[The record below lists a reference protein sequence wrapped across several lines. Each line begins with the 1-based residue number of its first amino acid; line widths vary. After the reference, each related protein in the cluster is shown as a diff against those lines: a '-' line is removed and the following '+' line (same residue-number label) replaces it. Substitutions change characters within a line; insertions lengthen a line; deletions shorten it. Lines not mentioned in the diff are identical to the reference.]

1 MKKTPLAW
9 KVAFMRLR
17 GNSGITL
24 LELVLAVGISG
35 LLLLGMGM
43 IYAGAWGSWQRAAN
57 RMRLH
62 RALNQGLAIV
72 TREVREAKTI
82 QASGPTLLLTFD
94 DSTHEH
100 QVRFEVGEGQIKRN
114 ARVIEV
120 LADTGLQWLDF
131 DSKPITES
139 HTGLVSLLLTLK
151 AASGSENAA
160 SLPETLQVQTEVLSR
175 NGLVS
180 PSGYKL

>member
-1 MKKTPLAW
+1 
-9 KVAFMRLR
+9 MRHR
-17 GNSGITL
+17 GISGVTL
-24 LELVLAVGISG
+24 LELVLAIAISG

-43 IYAGAWGSWQRAAN
+43 IYSGAWGSWQRAEN
-57 RMRLH
+57 RIRLH
-62 RALNQGLAIV
+62 RALSQGLVLI
-72 TREVREAKTI
+72 TREVREAKTV
-82 QASGPTLLLTFD
+82 QASGTALLLTFD

-100 QVRFEVGEGQIKRN
+100 QVRFEVGDGQIKRN

-120 LADTGLQWLDF
+120 LADTGLRWLNL
-131 DSKPITES
+131 DSQPILES
-139 HTGLVSLLLTLK
+139 HSGLVSLLLTLK
-151 AASGSENAA
+151 ATSGSEKAA